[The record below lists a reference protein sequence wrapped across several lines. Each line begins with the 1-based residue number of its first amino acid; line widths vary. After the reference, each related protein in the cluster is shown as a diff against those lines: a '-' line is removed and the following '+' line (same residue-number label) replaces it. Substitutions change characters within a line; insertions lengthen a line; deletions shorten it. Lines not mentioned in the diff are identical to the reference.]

1 MNRDIQNRIVGVL
14 SALSGEEVTRVFLDW
29 KGRQLLD
36 DGFAQFL
43 VDRQIATEYELG
55 LDEGLEMNQDED

>member
-1 MNRDIQNRIVGVL
+1 MNRDIQNRIIGVL

-43 VDRQIATEYELG
+43 VDRQVATEYELG
-55 LDEGLEMNQDED
+55 LDEGLEINQDED

>member
-1 MNRDIQNRIVGVL
+1 MNRDIQNRIIDLL
-14 SALSGEEVTRVFLDW
+14 SALSGEEVLNAFLEW
-29 KGRQLLD
+29 NGRQLLD

-55 LDEGLEMNQDED
+55 LDEGLELNEEED

>member
-1 MNRDIQNRIVGVL
+1 MNRDIQNRIIGVL

-43 VDRQIATEYELG
+43 VDRQVATEYELG
-55 LDEGLEMNQDED
+55 LDEGLEINGDED